1 MVVTCG
7 KPLQAST
14 PIILNITFDECLQT
28 CWADSN
34 CVVIYDTTPT
44 CSYYSIELIT
54 TVQKLPKSSGKR
66 VAFRL
71 LMRNKTCSNEDNE
84 PILRDGTV
92 KSDVLQGYEKYTVN
106 KYVPYNITLKNDVW
120 TFSPRDPPY
129 FCFPPLIPI
138 RRNNVIWC
146 MGLLSSS
153 DCINRTQAADVCQK
167 SFQQPLAGPANAAEY
182 EYIQTT
188 GMNFMNNPSP
198 GSVPSGYSMLGFW
211 LDGTRKPD
219 CYYPQKAGA
228 DCSENNAFSF
238 LDTNAQ
244 KPFLN
249 WLPDQPDGLWRQSN
263 ADCVYFV
270 ARNGYAIG
278 IDDMTCSIRIYPE
291 MSLCM
296 VGYYCGS
303 LLGPDTWT

>member
-1 MVVTCG
+1 MPEEDKHEMTSSETALGWRIKVSEEKMRRRLKNLSTRYSFTKTTASRGSLPNIKMLSGKVHRAIQSEFPESDFPVCTNNATQSSLVLFDSPSGCPVFQSRAGIIPDTLNDYKMVVTCG

-54 TVQKLPKSSGKR
+54 TVQKLPKSSGER

-71 LMRNKTCSNEDNE
+71 LMRNKTCSNEANE

-182 EYIQTT
+182 EYIQSWYR
-188 GMNFMNNPSP
+188 F
-198 GSVPSGYSMLGFW
+198 
-211 LDGTRKPD
+211 
-219 CYYPQKAGA
+219 C
-228 DCSENNAFSF
+228 
-238 LDTNAQ
+238 
-244 KPFLN
+244 
-249 WLPDQPDGLWRQSN
+249 
-263 ADCVYFV
+263 
-270 ARNGYAIG
+270 
-278 IDDMTCSIRIYPE
+278 DDS
-291 MSLCM
+291 
-296 VGYYCGS
+296 
-303 LLGPDTWT
+303 